1 MKASYRTFRTAII
14 ISIVVG
20 VAIVAWAWNCMQDQ
34 QVLSKK
40 VAFYQI
46 FRNRIEEKQDE
57 TDAEKG
63 GAGMSDTRCN
73 IRGKRYACTQLRT
86 LLNEKNQSSPR
97 SDCLD
102 GRSSWGICQHGRF
115 LCSTPGREIKK
126 GRGGVGGRGMETK
139 KGTREGAYATK
150 GRRGVRAQNEIRGN
164 REIQEGQGA
173 VSIQTEHVPLEDL
186 PFGTC
191 VLNGIEYVCSSVQT
205 DLHPLD
211 TCDSDCLDSEAS
223 AGMCITGVLCRRQTV
238 CPRST
243 SQRCIPAS
251 DMIVDHQCINGACLV
266 RNVIYD
272 RNWTAPT
279 YGDQL
284 SFGCFAMWSMLDK
297 KFMCSLTTES
307 ERSIIPP
314 VLPRACSMLAQLRN
328 GRETMPL
335 RIPALF
341 DPPNSCQR
349 VMSRRA
355 VLIFVDGWNPFHQV
369 LQTFRSLFDALA
381 TFTANSGEH
390 HGGQLSDCSIALSP
404 RNSLGDVGPFGRN
417 VLSSFCSHG
426 ILELRTLHSVCFS
439 EILLGTT
446 PGGWDMSIQAGDP
459 VRVNFAGIHM
469 VQWIKRSLGV
479 IAGESAK
486 GRTALIL
493 RRGRRSILNENDV
506 VSNLSCGSRHEKCNY
521 SIVTID
527 FDQSSFQESVRL
539 MAKSSVL
546 VGVHGAGLTN
556 LIFMPPGA
564 AVVEL
569 RLARSRPDYLH
580 LCRSFGKMHFEFTET
595 GMVLPPSPTNWA
607 IVDDRDLL
615 LRVLSPKSL
624 SLVVSNVSNLVS
636 RQRVACC

>member
-1 MKASYRTFRTAII
+1 MKANYRTFRTAII
-14 ISIVVG
+14 ISIIAG
-20 VAIVAWAWNCMQDQ
+20 VTVVAWAWNCLQDQ
-34 QVLSKK
+34 QVSSKDGT
-40 VAFYQI
+40 FYHQK
-46 FRNRIEEKQDE
+46 RLREDKQDE
-57 TDAEKG
+57 TDAENG
-63 GAGMSDTRCN
+63 DVELSDTRCN
-73 IRGKRYACTQLRT
+73 IRGKRYTCTQLRPPWT
-86 LLNEKNQSSPR
+86 LLNEKNQGSPR
-97 SDCLD
+97 PDCLD
-102 GRSSWGICQHGRF
+102 GRSSWGICKDGRF
-115 LCSTPGREIKK
+115 LCSTPGREIKE
-126 GRGGVGGRGMETK
+126 GRGGGGGSGQELK
-139 KGTREGAYATK
+139 KGTREGAYATEV
-150 GRRGVRAQNEIRGN
+150 RRGVRSQNTSRGN
-164 REIQEGQGA
+164 RETQEV
-173 VSIQTEHVPLEDL
+173 VSIPAEHVPLENFL
-186 PFGTC
+186 FGTC
-191 VLNGIEYVCSSVQT
+191 SLNGIEYVCSSVQT

-223 AGMCITGVLCRRQTV
+223 AGICIIGLLCRRQTV
-238 CPRST
+238 CPRSM

-284 SFGCFAMWSMLDK
+284 SFGCFATWSMRDK

-307 ERSIIPP
+307 ERMIIPP
-314 VLPRACSMLAQLRN
+314 VLPRACSMLGQLRN

-335 RIPALF
+335 RIPAFF

-381 TFTANSGEH
+381 TFTSNWGEH
-390 HGGQLSDCSIALSP
+390 YGGQLSDCSIALSP
-404 RNSLGDVGPFGRN
+404 RNSLGEVGPFGRN

-426 ILELRTLHSVCFS
+426 ILELRSLHSVCFS

-459 VRVNFAGIHM
+459 VRVNFAGIYM
-469 VQWIKRSLGV
+469 VQWIKRRLGV
-479 IAGESAK
+479 IAGESMK
-486 GRTALIL
+486 GKTTLIL

-506 VSNLSCGSRHEKCNY
+506 VSNLSCESRHEKCNY
-521 SIVTID
+521 SLVTID
-527 FDQSSFQESVRL
+527 FDQTSFQESVRL

-595 GMVLPPSPTNWA
+595 GMVLPPSPTNWT

-615 LRVLSPKSL
+615 LRVLSPESL
-624 SLVVSNVSNLVS
+624 SLVVSNVSDLVS